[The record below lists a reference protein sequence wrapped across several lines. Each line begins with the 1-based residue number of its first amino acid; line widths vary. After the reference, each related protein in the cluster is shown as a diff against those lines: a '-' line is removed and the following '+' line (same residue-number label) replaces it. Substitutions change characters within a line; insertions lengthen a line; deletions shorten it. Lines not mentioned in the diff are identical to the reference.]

1 LAKALSDRGMKDG
14 VQVNSVLPGPVMTGR
29 RESYLEH
36 WAPAHNVS
44 VEEAGGRFL
53 SEAGIERYGRPE
65 EIADLMAYLVSPA
78 ARWMTGC
85 AIRMDGG
92 EVKSI

>member
-1 LAKALSDRGMKDG
+1 M
-14 VQVNSVLPGPVMTGR
+14 
-29 RESYLEH
+29 
-36 WAPAHNVS
+36 S
-44 VEEAGGRFL
+44 VEEARGKFL
-53 SEAGIERYGRPE
+53 ADAGIERYGRPE

-78 ARWMTGC
+78 ARWMTGS